1 MKVYSN
7 NRTGERTLDR
17 MRITIKVPGD
27 EKFGVIA
34 RFEKPTRYNVPYPYD
49 HEFCEGHIQFEDLSE
64 IEMMIGALQKLQEL
78 MEKYEIDEND
88 LSDDKKEKYQ
98 FKYKNEFEKK
108 LIKQIA
114 YRTFKKEWSER
125 MYTYSRGRG
134 KRSIMLIECTK
145 AEEIQLR
152 IEYEF
157 YKDLWKEEAEF
168 LFNVFIQKHRIFDPE
183 GSCKKDHYRMK
194 EQDLKRMSMMEM
206 LLQDKTMTKM
216 LEARE

>member
-1 MKVYSN
+1 MDDKKKQLLNKLKALAERGVG
-7 NRTGERTLDR
+7 GEKETAQR
-17 MRITIKVPGD
+17 
-27 EKFGVIA
+27 
-34 RFEKPTRYNVPYPYD
+34 
-49 HEFCEGHIQFEDLSE
+49 
-64 IEMMIGALQKLQEL
+64 KLQEL

-145 AEEIQLR
+145 AEEIQL
-152 IEYEF
+152 
-157 YKDLWKEEAEF
+157 EEAEF

>member
-1 MKVYSN
+1 MDDKKKQLLNKLKALAERGVG
-7 NRTGERTLDR
+7 GEKETAQR
-17 MRITIKVPGD
+17 
-27 EKFGVIA
+27 
-34 RFEKPTRYNVPYPYD
+34 
-49 HEFCEGHIQFEDLSE
+49 
-64 IEMMIGALQKLQEL
+64 KLQEL

-125 MYTYSRGRG
+125 MYTYSKGRE
-134 KRSIMLIECTK
+134 KKSIMLIECTK
-145 AEEIQLR
+145 AEEIQLK

-168 LFNVFIQKHRIFDPE
+168 LFNVFIQKHRIFDPK

>member
-1 MKVYSN
+1 MDDKKKQLLNKLKALAERGVG
-7 NRTGERTLDR
+7 GEKETAQR
-17 MRITIKVPGD
+17 
-27 EKFGVIA
+27 
-34 RFEKPTRYNVPYPYD
+34 
-49 HEFCEGHIQFEDLSE
+49 
-64 IEMMIGALQKLQEL
+64 KLQEL

-194 EQDLKRMSMMEM
+194 EQRKG
-206 LLQDKTMTKM
+206 
-216 LEARE
+216 REISQSFVTIV

>member
-1 MKVYSN
+1 MDDKKKQLLNKLKALAERGVG
-7 NRTGERTLDR
+7 GEKETAQR
-17 MRITIKVPGD
+17 
-27 EKFGVIA
+27 
-34 RFEKPTRYNVPYPYD
+34 
-49 HEFCEGHIQFEDLSE
+49 
-64 IEMMIGALQKLQEL
+64 KLQEL

-152 IEYEF
+152 IE
-157 YKDLWKEEAEF
+157 
-168 LFNVFIQKHRIFDPE
+168 
-183 GSCKKDHYRMK
+183 GSCKKDHYRME
-194 EQDLKRMSMMEM
+194 EQDLKRMAMMEM

-216 LEARE
+216 LENDEKRWGKPHLFYYKY

>member
-1 MKVYSN
+1 MDDKKKQLLNKLKALAERGVG
-7 NRTGERTLDR
+7 GEKETAQR
-17 MRITIKVPGD
+17 
-27 EKFGVIA
+27 
-34 RFEKPTRYNVPYPYD
+34 
-49 HEFCEGHIQFEDLSE
+49 
-64 IEMMIGALQKLQEL
+64 KLQEL

-88 LSDDKKEKYQ
+88 LSD
-98 FKYKNEFEKK
+98 EKK

>member
-1 MKVYSN
+1 MDDKKKQLLNKLKALAERGVG
-7 NRTGERTLDR
+7 GEKETAQR
-17 MRITIKVPGD
+17 
-27 EKFGVIA
+27 
-34 RFEKPTRYNVPYPYD
+34 
-49 HEFCEGHIQFEDLSE
+49 
-64 IEMMIGALQKLQEL
+64 KLQEL

-183 GSCKKDHYRMK
+183 GSCKKDDHKMK
-194 EQDLKRMSMMEM
+194 EQDLKRMAMMEM
-206 LLQDKTMTKM
+206 LLQDKKMTKM

>member
-1 MKVYSN
+1 MDDKKKQLLNKLKALAERGVG
-7 NRTGERTLDR
+7 GEKETAQR
-17 MRITIKVPGD
+17 
-27 EKFGVIA
+27 
-34 RFEKPTRYNVPYPYD
+34 
-49 HEFCEGHIQFEDLSE
+49 
-64 IEMMIGALQKLQEL
+64 KLQEL

-183 GSCKKDHYRMK
+183 GSCKKDHYRTGSK
-194 EQDLKRMSMMEM
+194 KNVNDGNVITR
-206 LLQDKTMTKM
+206 
-216 LEARE
+216 

>member
-1 MKVYSN
+1 MDDKKKQLLNKLKALAERGVG
-7 NRTGERTLDR
+7 GEKETAQR
-17 MRITIKVPGD
+17 
-27 EKFGVIA
+27 
-34 RFEKPTRYNVPYPYD
+34 
-49 HEFCEGHIQFEDLSE
+49 
-64 IEMMIGALQKLQEL
+64 KLQEL

-183 GSCKKDHYRMK
+183 GSCKKDYYRMK

>member
-1 MKVYSN
+1 MDDKKKQLLNKLKALAERGVG
-7 NRTGERTLDR
+7 GEKETAQR
-17 MRITIKVPGD
+17 
-27 EKFGVIA
+27 
-34 RFEKPTRYNVPYPYD
+34 
-49 HEFCEGHIQFEDLSE
+49 
-64 IEMMIGALQKLQEL
+64 KLQEL

-114 YRTFKKEWSER
+114 YRTVKKEWSER

>member
-1 MKVYSN
+1 MDDKKKQLLNKLKALAERGVG
-7 NRTGERTLDR
+7 GEKETAQR
-17 MRITIKVPGD
+17 
-27 EKFGVIA
+27 
-34 RFEKPTRYNVPYPYD
+34 
-49 HEFCEGHIQFEDLSE
+49 
-64 IEMMIGALQKLQEL
+64 KLQEL

-157 YKDLWKEEAEF
+157 YKDLWKEEAEACKTAGVSQAGQ
-168 LFNVFIQKHRIFDPE
+168 LTKMMNDFIQKVE
-183 GSCKKDHYRMK
+183 
-194 EQDLKRMSMMEM
+194 EN
-206 LLQDKTMTKM
+206 
-216 LEARE
+216 

>member
-7 NRTGERTLDR
+7 NRIGERTLDR